1 MKTVF
6 RVLNYDTHEVL
17 FFGNKPSLR
26 KYLVEVKGPH
36 DEMDIREYDITYKRH
51 LVDLLNQTF
60 KFGQSFG
67 DWNFDELFEGSK
79 YAPEYECGGIPRD
92 EPPPPHAY
100 ITP

>member
-1 MKTVF
+1 MNTVF

-26 KYLVEVKGPH
+26 KYLVKVKGPH
-36 DEMDIREYDITYKRH
+36 DDMDINQYDITHKRQ
-51 LVDLLNQTF
+51 LVELLNSTF
-60 KFGQSFG
+60 KFGQDFG
-67 DWNFDELFEGSK
+67 DWKVDELFEGSK
-79 YAPEYECGGIPRD
+79 YAPEYECGGIPQD